1 MAHSLKPIF
10 MAAKTLMIQGTAS
23 HVGKSV
29 LVTGLC
35 RLFVRRGLR
44 VAPFKAQNMSN
55 NSFVTPDGREIGRAQ
70 AVQATACR
78 LAPRTDFNPV
88 LIKPESDCRAQ
99 LVVDGQVAGS
109 LAASDF
115 GRIRREHFESVRQ
128 AFGRLASEFDLVI
141 LEGAGSPAEINLR
154 DQDIVN
160 MRMAREAA
168 APVLLIGDI
177 DRGGAF
183 ASLVGTAS
191 LLEPDERRYLKGF
204 LINKFRGDPDL
215 MRPGIRTVVSLTT
228 IPCLG
233 IIPYANELRVPQED
247 SVAWEEWPEQNREGL
262 GQEARD
268 EKLLIGV
275 ADLPAISNFTD
286 LEALASEPDL
296 RLVKVRQENG
306 QPFDAL
312 IIPGTKNT
320 PEALRFIK
328 NRGIDRMVRRVLGDG
343 GAVLGICGGYQI
355 LGTRILDPHH
365 VESAERE
372 LVGLCLLDV
381 ETSFE
386 RAKVTIEV
394 TGVDPASGCPIGGYE
409 VHMGRTTLGRQAR
422 PWLQVRSA
430 DDITPRSEGAVSVDG
445 RVYGTYV
452 HGLFDFPEFRR
463 VVLNRLRAA
472 RGWPPI
478 EARRDRALEETLD
491 HLADFVAAHVDVG
504 AIEAIIER
512 GV

>member
-1 MAHSLKPIF
+1 
-10 MAAKTLMIQGTAS
+10 MIQGTAS

-29 LVTGLC
+29 LTAALC
-35 RLFVRRGLR
+35 RLFVRKGLR

-55 NSFVTPDGREIGRAQ
+55 NSFVTHDGKEIGRAQ
-70 AVQATACR
+70 AVQAAACR

-88 LIKPESDCRAQ
+88 LIKPEGDRRAQ
-99 LVVDGQVAGS
+99 LVVNGAVAGVLTS
-109 LAASDF
+109 RDF
-115 GRIRREHFESVRQ
+115 GRIRRECLQTVRD
-128 AFGRLASEFDLVI
+128 AFRRLAEEFDLVL

-154 DQDIVN
+154 DHDIVN
-160 MRMAREAA
+160 MRMAMEAR
-168 APVLLIGDI
+168 APILMVGDI
-177 DRGGAF
+177 DRGGVF
-183 ASLVGTAS
+183 AALVGTVT
-191 LLEPDERRYLKGF
+191 LLEPEERRHLKGF
-204 LINKFRGDPDL
+204 LINKFRGDLDL
-215 MRPGIRTVVSLTT
+215 LRPGIRTVVSLTA

-233 IIPYANELRVPQED
+233 IIPYANDLRVPQED
-247 SVAWEEWPEQNREGL
+247 SVAWEDWPEQDFRRLRQGP
-262 GQEARD
+262 RD
-268 EKLLIGV
+268 ETLLIGV

-286 LEALASEPDL
+286 LEAIAGEPDL

-320 PEALRFIK
+320 PEALRFI
-328 NRGIDRMVRRVLGDG
+328 RSSGLDLVARRVVAEGRL
-343 GAVLGICGGYQI
+343 VLGLCGGYQI
-355 LGTRILDPHH
+355 LGRRILDPHH
-365 VESAERE
+365 IESAERE
-372 LVGLCLLDV
+372 LAGLGLLDV

-386 RAKVTIEV
+386 REKVTIEV
-394 TGVDPASGCPIGGYE
+394 TGVDPASGCPISGYE

-422 PWLQVRSA
+422 PWLQVRSTG
-430 DDITPRSEGAVSVDG
+430 DTTPRSEGAVSFDG

-452 HGLFDFPEFRR
+452 HGLFDVPEFRR
-463 VVLNRLRAA
+463 MVLNRLRAA

-478 EARRDRALEETLD
+478 EARRDGALEEALD